1 MMNIV
6 RPNLSVEVA
15 NQTTC
20 FMAIELSKTSWV
32 VGMLTPLSNKISLR
46 SIPCGAVEKL
56 MAIVD
61 QTTNRVMQATG
72 GPVQVVS
79 CYEAGYDGFWLHR
92 FLAAHRI
99 INHVLDA
106 ASLLVNR
113 KARRAKTDR
122 LDAEKLVRVLMAY
135 WRGEP
140 KVCSI
145 VRPPSVEDE
154 DAKRLHRERQF
165 LMKERVQH
173 IGRIKG
179 LLAAQGVYDFRPE
192 RKDWRNRLA
201 EIRTGDGRP
210 LPSRLKAEIDRQ
222 CQRLALVD
230 TMLKEIDQQRDA
242 AVESKSAPS
251 ETAVRIQRLTHLK
264 GIGPQIATVLGT
276 EIFYREFANRRSLGS
291 YLGLTPSPF
300 KSGGMDRDLGI
311 SKAGNPRG
319 RTTMIELAW
328 LWLRYQPG
336 SKLARWFEQRT
347 NGLKGRVRRIAIV
360 AVARKLAIALW
371 RYVETGLIPA
381 DAELKA

>member
-1 MMNIV
+1 MMNLV
-6 RPNLSVEVA
+6 GPLMSTERA
-15 NQTTC
+15 NKTVC
-20 FMAIELSKTSWV
+20 FMAIELSKMGWV
-32 VGMLTPLSNKISLR
+32 VAMLTPLSNKISLR

-56 MAIVD
+56 MEIVD
-61 QTTNRVMQATG
+61 QTINRVMQTTG
-72 GPVQVVS
+72 ELVQVVS

-92 FLAAHRI
+92 FLEARGI
-99 INHVLDA
+99 INHVLEA

-135 WRGEP
+135 CRGEP

-145 VRPPSVEDE
+145 ARPPSVEDE

-179 LLAAQGVYDFRPE
+179 LLAAQGIYDFRPG

-201 EIRTGDGRP
+201 ELKTGDGRP
-210 LPSRLKAEIDRQ
+210 LPSRLKSEIDRQ

-230 TMLKEIDQQRDA
+230 AMLKKIDQERDA
-242 AVESKSAPS
+242 VVEAKNAPS
-251 ETAVRIQRLTHLK
+251 ETVARIQRLAHLK

-300 KSGGMDRDLGI
+300 RSGGMDRDQGI

-319 RTTMIELAW
+319 RTVMIELAW
-328 LWLRYQPG
+328 LWLRYQPQSG
-336 SKLARWFEQRT
+336 LARWFKART
-347 NGLKGRVRRIAIV
+347 NGLKGRLRRIAIV
-360 AVARKLAIALW
+360 AVARRLAISLW
-371 RYVETGLIPA
+371 RYLETGLIPA
-381 DAELKA
+381 GPELKA

>member
-1 MMNIV
+1 MMNLA
-6 RPNLSVEVA
+6 RPSPTAEAA
-15 NQTTC
+15 NKTVC
-20 FMAIELSKTSWV
+20 FMAIELSKMSWV
-32 VGMLTPLSNKISLR
+32 IGMLTPLSNKISLR
-46 SIPCGAVEKL
+46 SIPCGAVGRL
-56 MAIVD
+56 MEIVE
-61 QTTNRVMQATG
+61 QTINRVTRMTG
-72 GPVQVVS
+72 EPVQVVS

-92 FLAAHRI
+92 FLEARGI
-99 INHVLDA
+99 VNHVLDA

-145 VRPPSVEDE
+145 VRSPSVEDE

-179 LLAAQGVYDFRPE
+179 LLAAQGVYEFRPE
-192 RKDWRNRLA
+192 RKDWRSRLA

-210 LPSRLKAEIDRQ
+210 LPPRLKAEIDRQ

-242 AVESKSAPS
+242 AVESKSTPS
-251 ETAVRIQRLTHLK
+251 ETVVRIQRLTHLK

-300 KSGGMDRDLGI
+300 RSGGMDRDQGI

-319 RTTMIELAW
+319 RTVMST
-328 LWLRYQPG
+328 LR
-336 SKLARWFEQRT
+336 
-347 NGLKGRVRRIAIV
+347 
-360 AVARKLAIALW
+360 
-371 RYVETGLIPA
+371 
-381 DAELKA
+381 

>member
-1 MMNIV
+1 MNIV
-6 RPNLSVEVA
+6 RPNLSIEVA
-15 NQTTC
+15 NQITC

-61 QTTNRVMQATG
+61 QTTNRVIQATG

-251 ETAVRIQRLTHLK
+251 ETVVRIQRLTHLK